1 MTKKE
6 KRYGRPPKAD
16 PATHKYS
23 LHLNSKDN
31 AEFIRLF
38 ENSGIRHKSH
48 FIASCIF
55 DKQMKVI
62 KVDKNTLE
70 FYDKLKEIRQELRRI
85 GVNYNQYITL
95 LRSHFTEQR
104 AAIMSE
110 KSAKALMESLALN
123 ERAMDLTLQLVKKWL
138 RK

>member
-55 DKQMKVI
+55 DKQMKVESLSLSAHPV
-62 KVDKNTLE
+62 KAKSTNTMKRKS
-70 FYDKLKEIRQELRRI
+70 YDSAFK
-85 GVNYNQYITL
+85 
-95 LRSHFTEQR
+95 QR
-104 AAIMSE
+104 AI
-110 KSAKALMESLALN
+110 
-123 ERAMDLTLQLVKKWL
+123 
-138 RK
+138 